1 MKLIGFGC
9 SFTYGSELLTP
20 ELERI
25 LQQKLEN
32 IKYRENTVWLGVLAK
47 RLGLEA
53 DNYSQPACSNYAIQE
68 IFAQWFNK
76 RDIQEPVTVV
86 IGWTN
91 HMRNSWWHQ
100 EQGWIHDGFIRNQ
113 GQELFKNSFKDW
125 VNYSKKRNEIIT
137 NNAKL
142 FVNSV
147 CKSHNIPIIQLNA
160 LSNVTNPYQL
170 SNCHQGDQN
179 MHDVLLLEGK
189 RLNKNFLADGG
200 HPNESGHEHYVEML
214 YSWIKAKNIV

>member
-25 LQQKLEN
+25 LHQKLEN

-53 DNYSQPACSNYAIQE
+53 DNYSQPSCSNYAIQE
-68 IFAQWFNK
+68 IFAEWFNK

-91 HMRNSWWHQ
+91 HMRNSWWH
-100 EQGWIHDGFIRNQ
+100 EDHGWIHDGFIRNQ
-113 GQELFKNSFKDW
+113 GQELFKDSFRDW
-125 VNYSKKRNEIIT
+125 LKYSAKRNEIIT

-179 MHDVLLLEGK
+179 MYDVLLSEGK

-200 HPNESGHEHYVEML
+200 HPNKSGHEYYVEML
-214 YSWIKAKNIV
+214 YSWIKAKNVI

>member
-9 SFTYGSELLTP
+9 SFTYGSELLNP
-20 ELERI
+20 ELEQTWD
-25 LQQKLEN
+25 QQIEN
-32 IKYRENTVWLGVLAK
+32 IKYRENKVWLGVLAK

-68 IFAQWFNK
+68 IFAEWFNS
-76 RDIQEPVTVV
+76 RDVQESVTVV

-91 HMRNSWWHQ
+91 HMRNSWWH
-100 EQGWIHDGFIRNQ
+100 EDHGWIHDGFIRNQ

>member
-9 SFTYGSELLTP
+9 SFTYGSELLNP
-20 ELERI
+20 ELEQTWD
-25 LQQKLEN
+25 QQIEN
-32 IKYRENTVWLGVLAK
+32 IKYRENKVWLGVLAK

-68 IFAQWFNK
+68 IFAEWFNK

-91 HMRNSWWHQ
+91 HMRNSWWH
-100 EQGWIHDGFIRNQ
+100 EEHGWIHDGFIRNQ

>member
-9 SFTYGSELLTP
+9 SFTYGSELLNP
-20 ELERI
+20 ELEQTWD
-25 LQQKLEN
+25 QQIEN
-32 IKYRENTVWLGVLAK
+32 IKYRENKVWLGVLAK

-68 IFAQWFNK
+68 IFAEWFK
-76 RDIQEPVTVV
+76 SRDVQESVTVV

-113 GQELFKNSFKDW
+113 GQELFKDSFRDW
-125 VNYSKKRNEIIT
+125 LKYSAKRNERVT

-147 CKSHNIPIIQLNA
+147 CKSHNIPIIQFNA
-160 LSNVTNPYQL
+160 LANVTNSYQL
-170 SNCHQGDQN
+170 SNYHQGNQN
-179 MHDVLLLEGK
+179 MKQVLESEGA
-189 RLNKNFLADGG
+189 RLGKTFLADGG
-200 HPNESGHEHYVEML
+200 HPNESGHEYYVEML

>member
-9 SFTYGSELLTP
+9 SFTYGSELLNP
-20 ELERI
+20 ELEQTWD
-25 LQQKLEN
+25 QQIEN
-32 IKYRENTVWLGVLAK
+32 IKYRENKVWLGVLAK

-68 IFAQWFNK
+68 IFAEWFNS
-76 RDIQEPVTVV
+76 RDVQESVTVV

-113 GQELFKNSFKDW
+113 GQELFKNSFRDW
-125 VNYSKKRNEIIT
+125 LKYSAKRNERVT

-147 CKSHNIPIIQLNA
+147 CKSHNIPIIQFNA
-160 LSNVTNPYQL
+160 LANGTNSCQL
-170 SNCHQGDQN
+170 SNYHQGNQN
-179 MHDVLLLEGK
+179 MKQVLESEGA
-189 RLNKNFLADGG
+189 RLGKTFLADGG